1 MDKILKMT
9 EYGLKG
15 NTKFQSKS
23 NEVPRLSKEESI
35 RIQIN
40 NYKIKKQNLQNRI
53 ETCQR
58 QIQLQLLMREYELIS
73 KEEERFLNRRKRKGD
88 E

>member
-58 QIQLQLLMREYELIS
+58 QIQLQLLMREYELIY
-73 KEEERFLNRRKRKGD
+73 KEEERFLNRLKRKGD

>member
-40 NYKIKKQNLQNRI
+40 NYKIYQRNLV
-53 ETCQR
+53 
-58 QIQLQLLMREYELIS
+58 ELIEKERNPYKKS
-73 KEEERFLNRRKRKGD
+73 LLENELKIEEEKERIFLEEHG
-88 E
+88 EV

>member
-1 MDKILKMT
+1 MDKILKMA

-35 RIQIN
+35 KILRN
-40 NYKIKKQNLQNRI
+40 NFKIYQRNLV
-53 ETCQR
+53 
-58 QIQLQLLMREYELIS
+58 ELIEKERNPYKKS
-73 KEEERFLNRRKRKGD
+73 LLENELKIEEEKERTFLEEHG
-88 E
+88 EV